1 MRFGK
6 LYTVVFFLFSTSTIS
21 GQEINQNEF
30 DLLKQLEVFSKEETP
45 LFTFLLHENRDANL
59 QDYLKLMILSGTPTP
74 QASFVQYNT
83 KINDFLTR
91 GNFGDKKNLSSPKSV
106 KRFYKEVHDGFF
118 TQYSEN
124 PGFTRIFE
132 DGGYNCATASALYAY
147 LLDSLDINYQIMETP
162 THVYIIARPD
172 RESIIFETTTPA
184 ATVIQFNDR
193 MKAQYVEYLY
203 SNKQISKDEWL
214 NEDKNTLFN
223 KYFYS
228 DKEITLRQLTGL
240 LYYNQGI
247 SSYQSEQYLKAWKFF
262 EKAYILYP
270 EQKIRYLINASL
282 GVFLLKITA
291 LSEEELFPYYLRFS
305 QIGKQEYVQEL
316 MTDFIKN
323 VSKKYLFQY
332 PDLPKYH
339 SFFSKAIA
347 TIDDSALLSELN
359 YQNHYDL
366 GYYFYLKSS
375 YDSSL
380 SHIGQLYKKNS
391 SDLLVQNLITNIVG
405 RSAYDLGG
413 KKETLDYL
421 EKNFHDYPFL
431 AKESQLND
439 YYLISLSVAVGEK
452 YDLENEKEGS
462 PYLTRLKTYLQQK
475 PTVSF
480 KVQRVMVVA
489 IGEVSGF
496 YVRRSDYKSA
506 KDLLELVNKAIPGD
520 EEITRRLEHVTR
532 MLKK

>member
-6 LYTVVFFLFSTSTIS
+6 LYTVVLFLLSTSTIF
-21 GQEINQNEF
+21 GQEVDQKEF

-45 LFTFLLHENRDANL
+45 LFTFLLQENRDANL
-59 QDYLKLMILSGTPTP
+59 QDYLKLMILSGAPTP

-83 KINDFLTR
+83 KINDFLTK
-91 GNFGDKKNLSSPKSV
+91 GNFADKKQLSTSKSV

-193 MKAQYVEYLY
+193 MKTQYVEYLY
-203 SNKQISKDEWL
+203 SNKQISKEEWL

-223 KYFYS
+223 KYFYR
-228 DKEITLRQLTGL
+228 DNEITLRQLTGL

-282 GVFLLKITA
+282 GNFLLKITA

-339 SFFSKAIA
+339 SFFSRAIA
-347 TIDDSALLSELN
+347 TIEDSTLRNELN
-359 YQNHYDL
+359 YQNLYDL

-380 SHIGQLYKKNS
+380 SYLSISYKKNS
-391 SDLLVQNLITNIVG
+391 SDLIVQNLITNIIG
-405 RSAYDLGG
+405 RSAYSLGN
-413 KKETLDYL
+413 ETEILDYL

-431 AKESQLND
+431 ENENQLKD
-439 YYLISLSVAVGEK
+439 YYLLSLSVAVGKK
-452 YDLENEKEGS
+452 YDLEKEKEGS
-462 PYLTRLKTYLQQK
+462 PYLAKLKTYLQQK
-475 PTVSF
+475 PSISS
-480 KVQRVMVVA
+480 KVKPVLVVA

-496 YVRRSDYKSA
+496 YVRRQDYKSA
-506 KDLLELVNKAIPGD
+506 KDLLELANKAIPGD
-520 EEITRRLEHVTR
+520 EEITRRLEHVTK